1 MLILFILA
9 LPTALY
15 THVVPPHFNSPHRT
29 THRIIVVLVFRSM
42 NKYTRRRRSA
52 DYRTDL
58 PVFRP
63 SIADMVADARLAP
76 SSVDIVLFVAIVVY
90 CLWQLL

>member
-1 MLILFILA
+1 
-9 LPTALY
+9 
-15 THVVPPHFNSPHRT
+15 
-29 THRIIVVLVFRSM
+29 M

-63 SIADMVADARLAP
+63 SIADMVADARLVSTAV
-76 SSVDIVLFVAIVVY
+76 SLFFFTSYVLVLSFS
-90 CLWQLL
+90 

>member
-1 MLILFILA
+1 
-9 LPTALY
+9 
-15 THVVPPHFNSPHRT
+15 
-29 THRIIVVLVFRSM
+29 M

-63 SIADMVADARLAP
+63 SIADMVADARL
-76 SSVDIVLFVAIVVY
+76 VLRFVLFEIACKVGARKSLIF
-90 CLWQLL
+90 